1 MTIPPPKR
9 SFPEKEEY
17 RGPKEVDAAGRAQ
30 KLQAFGWAL
39 YGGVPLGVAGG
50 VLIGNVF
57 LGVVLGPAI
66 IYGVVTG
73 IAAIGGKGAK
83 VIYMPSGSSTPRK
96 KEYSRAK
103 ALEIREDYEG
113 AILAY
118 EVAIL
123 DEPEVAQPYLDIARI
138 FRDELRDHEGA
149 VRWFHRAQRE
159 ASLSSGEAI
168 RTHRE
173 LAEIFLHTRREPRKA
188 APELARLAEGY
199 PSTLDG
205 EWAAREL
212 AQIKEEME
220 KELDDRMMGE

>member
-50 VLIGNVF
+50 FLIGNVF
-57 LGVVLGPAI
+57 LGLVLGPAI
-66 IYGVVTG
+66 T
-73 IAAIGGKGAK
+73 IGGKGAK

-96 KEYSRAK
+96 REYSRAK
-103 ALEIREDYEG
+103 ALEVREDYEG
-113 AILAY
+113 AIRAY

-123 DEPEVAQPYLDIARI
+123 DEPEVAQPYLEIARI

-220 KELDDRMMGE
+220 KELDDRVMGE